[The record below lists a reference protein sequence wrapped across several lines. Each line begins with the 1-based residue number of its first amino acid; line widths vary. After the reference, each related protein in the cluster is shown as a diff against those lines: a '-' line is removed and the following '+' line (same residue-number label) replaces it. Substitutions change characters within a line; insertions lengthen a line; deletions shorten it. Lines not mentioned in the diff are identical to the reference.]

1 MEEGSASRRGL
12 KSYFLHRETIV
23 LMQFR
28 NVKKKGQSLN
38 AIQARPRQLILQK
51 SRDFLQSSFL
61 HKPLNNLRQP
71 VPMKCFGDEVT
82 SNSLVAAD

>member
-12 KSYFLHRETIV
+12 KSYFLYRETIV

-51 SRDFLQSSFL
+51 SRDFLQSSF
-61 HKPLNNLRQP
+61 PP
-71 VPMKCFGDEVT
+71 
-82 SNSLVAAD
+82 

>member
-1 MEEGSASRRGL
+1 MEEGSANRGGL

-51 SRDFLQSSFL
+51 SRDFFTIFFSSIN
-61 HKPLNNLRQP
+61 P
-71 VPMKCFGDEVT
+71 
-82 SNSLVAAD
+82 